1 MYLDFLVLD
10 QLDWCSLT
18 RLDSCYLEVSFLM
31 DQVIVSRLD
40 ELMVSQKMFLT
51 LNQCIKDKTYNI
63 RYKGQDVRGP
73 LRYEEQNVRHT
84 KKKRRIK

>member
-1 MYLDFLVLD
+1 MSISYYWIYRDILGEFRLYLDFLVLD

-40 ELMVSQKMFLT
+40 ELMVSQRM
-51 LNQCIKDKTYNI
+51 I
-63 RYKGQDVRGP
+63 
-73 LRYEEQNVRHT
+73 
-84 KKKRRIK
+84 